1 MILRIFI
8 LPYLWCD
15 KYFLFTPKRNR
26 SCLYYFN
33 ICPDKTKASY
43 RVAEFLQR
51 KNYKIFPIYPKEEF
65 ILNEKVY
72 RNLDQIE
79 EKIDTLILFRKGE
92 VALEIL
98 PKLVEKN
105 IKNLWLQ
112 LGISN
117 ETAKEECKKLDI
129 NFIQNRCIML
139 EYPYFKTKEE

>member
-1 MILRIFI
+1 MNEKETISYIINTSKNIAIFA
-8 LPYLWCD
+8 L
-15 KYFLFTPKRNR
+15 
-26 SCLYYFN
+26 S
-33 ICPDKTKASY
+33 PDKTKASY
-43 RVAEFLQR
+43 RVADFLQR

-79 EKIDTLILFRKGE
+79 EKIDTLILFRKGK
-92 VALEIL
+92 VALEIFFL
-98 PKLVEKN
+98 SLLKKN

-117 ETAKEECKKLDI
+117 ETAKKECKKLDI

-139 EYPYFKTKEE
+139 EYPHFKTKEK

>member
-1 MILRIFI
+1 MNEKETISYIINTSKNIAIFA
-8 LPYLWCD
+8 L
-15 KYFLFTPKRNR
+15 
-26 SCLYYFN
+26 S
-33 ICPDKTKASY
+33 PDKTKASY

-105 IKNLWLQ
+105 ILQ

-117 ETAKEECKKLDI
+117 ETAKKECKKLDI

-139 EYPYFKTKEE
+139 EYPYFKTKEK

>member
-1 MILRIFI
+1 MNEKETISYIINTSKNIAIFA
-8 LPYLWCD
+8 L
-15 KYFLFTPKRNR
+15 
-26 SCLYYFN
+26 S
-33 ICPDKTKASY
+33 PDKTKASY

-51 KNYKIFPIYPKEEF
+51 KNYKIFPIYPKKEF

-117 ETAKEECKKLDI
+117 ETAKKECKKLDI

-139 EYPYFKTKEE
+139 EYPYFKTKEK

>member
-1 MILRIFI
+1 
-8 LPYLWCD
+8 
-15 KYFLFTPKRNR
+15 
-26 SCLYYFN
+26 
-33 ICPDKTKASY
+33 
-43 RVAEFLQR
+43 
-51 KNYKIFPIYPKEEF
+51 
-65 ILNEKVY
+65 

-92 VALEIL
+92 VVLEIL

-139 EYPYFKTKEE
+139 EYPYFKTKEK

>member
-1 MILRIFI
+1 
-8 LPYLWCD
+8 
-15 KYFLFTPKRNR
+15 
-26 SCLYYFN
+26 
-33 ICPDKTKASY
+33 
-43 RVAEFLQR
+43 

-139 EYPYFKTKEE
+139 DIRILKQRKNSVRA